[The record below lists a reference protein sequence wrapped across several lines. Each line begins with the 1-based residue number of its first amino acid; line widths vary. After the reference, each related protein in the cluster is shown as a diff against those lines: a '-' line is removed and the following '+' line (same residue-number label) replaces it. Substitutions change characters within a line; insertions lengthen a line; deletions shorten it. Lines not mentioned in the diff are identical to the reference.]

1 MINLL
6 TDAINNR
13 MKISFTYSGITR
25 IGSPAALGTSRQ
37 GNEVLRIY
45 QTEGGHVNPNHE
57 WDLCLVSEISSAVT
71 TGEVFNIDPP
81 GYKKGDKGMSSIY
94 TEL

>member
-45 QTEGGHVNPNHE
+45 QTGGGHVNPNHE
-57 WDLCLVSEISSAVT
+57 WDLCLVSEISGAVT

>member
-6 TDAINNR
+6 TIAIKER
-13 MKISFTYSGITR
+13 KEISFDYSGIPR
-25 IGSPAALGTSRQ
+25 IGFPAAIGMSRK

-57 WDLCLVSEISSAVT
+57 WDLCLISELSNVVF
-71 TGEVFNIDPP
+71 TGEIFNIDPP
-81 GYKKGDKGMSSIY
+81 GYKRGDRGMSSIFA
-94 TEL
+94 EL

>member
-13 MKISFTYSGITR
+13 MEISFTYSGISR

-57 WDLCLVSEISSAVT
+57 WDLCLISGLSNVAT
-71 TGEVFNIDPP
+71 TGEHFNIDPP

-94 TEL
+94 VEL